1 VGRCYNIFIQD
12 RIALEF
18 PCQSSCAFMGISFD
32 SIWPILPSRRTFT
45 LLKMEIKPSFR
56 LKPVKIARPGVVRPT
71 NLNEIERIIEDNLE
85 FLLKAWEEE
94 KSRHVNG

>member
-1 VGRCYNIFIQD
+1 
-12 RIALEF
+12 
-18 PCQSSCAFMGISFD
+18 
-32 SIWPILPSRRTFT
+32 
-45 LLKMEIKPSFR
+45 MEIKPSFR

-94 KSRHVNG
+94 KSRPVNG